1 MPRDYARVLA
11 VLDKAKAEG
20 LDEEATANR
29 VMESVSG

>member
-1 MPRDYARVLA
+1 

-29 VMESVSG
+29 VMESVRG